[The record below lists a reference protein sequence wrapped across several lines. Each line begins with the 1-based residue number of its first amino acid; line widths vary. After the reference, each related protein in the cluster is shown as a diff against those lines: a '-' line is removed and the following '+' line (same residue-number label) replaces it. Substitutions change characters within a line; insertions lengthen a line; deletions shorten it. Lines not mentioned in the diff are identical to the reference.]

1 MQGTEWDHQLNVRA
15 DGKHLVGH
23 VGVVLLRKIADRVG
37 LTRAL
42 AAAFPRGTGPG
53 WRDRGVV
60 LVQLACA
67 ITLGATNVLAAE
79 QLHYQWRALFAEPV
93 SDSTLRR
100 TLEAVDGSVAARIER
115 VRAVTR
121 RVVWTWLALRPGG
134 FPWISVCGRRLTGWY
149 VLDLDATVVTCTS
162 RKEGAAGTF
171 KGTFGHHPL
180 GAWVANTRECVA
192 MLLRPGNAA
201 ANDVADHK
209 TVLTAALRQMPLPL
223 WSKLLIRIDG
233 AAFSHDLL
241 DHLTSLTTSR
251 RRVRWVTGWAIHAM
265 DEEAIARL
273 PQKLWTDALR
283 QDGGLHEITGPD
295 GTTVTYQVAELTG
308 LRDLTGWPEGTR
320 LVVRRVKPSRRDL
333 KKLTAFEK
341 RTGWRYQIVAT
352 NIPAHHG
359 LCGVPGS
366 GQVWFVDGLYR
377 DHAEVEDRVKAIKR
391 IGLGLLPSASWQI
404 NAAWVLTATIATDLD
419 AWTRLLLLRDD
430 PHLAAA
436 EPDTIRAK
444 LYHLP
449 ARLTSHAR
457 RRTLHLDR
465 SWPWSPAF
473 TTAWH
478 HATKLPA
485 LT

>member
-1 MQGTEWDHQLNVRA
+1 MQATEWDHRLGVRA
-15 DGKHLVGH
+15 DGKRLVGYA
-23 VGVVLLRKIADRVG
+23 GVVLLRKVADRVG

-42 AAAFPRGTGPG
+42 AAVLPRGTGPG

-67 ITLGATNVLAAE
+67 IALGATNVLAAE
-79 QLHYQWRALFAEPV
+79 QLQYQWRALFPKPV

-100 TLEAVDGSVAARIER
+100 ALEAVDGPVAARIER
-115 VRAVTR
+115 VRAVIR
-121 RVVWTWLALRPGG
+121 RAVWTWLALRPAG

-162 RKEGAAGTF
+162 GKEGAAGTF
-171 KGTFGHHPL
+171 KGTWGHHPL

-192 MLLRPGNAA
+192 MLLRCGNAA

-209 TVLTAALRQMPLPL
+209 TVLAAALRQLPLPL
-223 WSKLLIRIDG
+223 WSKLLVRIDG
-233 AAFSHDLL
+233 AAFSHALL

-251 RRVRWVTGWAIHAM
+251 RRVRWVTGWAIHTM
-265 DEEAIARL
+265 DEEAVARL
-273 PQKLWTDALR
+273 PEKVWTDALR
-283 QDGGLHEITGPD
+283 QDGEVHAIKGPGGD
-295 GTTVTYQVAELTG
+295 TVSYQVAELTG
-308 LRDLTGWPEGTR
+308 VRDLTGWPAGMR
-320 LVVRRVKPSRRDL
+320 LIVRRVKPSRRDA

-352 NIPAHHG
+352 NIPDHQG
-359 LCGVPGS
+359 LSGVPGS

-391 IGLGLLPSASWQI
+391 VGLGLLPSASWQL
-404 NAAWVLTATIATDLD
+404 NAAWVLAATIACDLD
-419 AWTRLLLLRDD
+419 AWTRLLLLHDH
-430 PHLAAA
+430 PELAAA
-436 EPDTIRAK
+436 EPETIRRK

-457 RRTLHLDR
+457 RHTLHLDR
-465 SWPWSPAF
+465 TWPWSSAF
-473 TTAWH
+473 TTAWQQ
-478 HATKLPA
+478 ATQLPA

>member
-1 MQGTEWDHQLNVRA
+1 VQATEWDHRLGVRA
-15 DGKHLVGH
+15 DGKRLVGYA
-23 VGVVLLRKIADRVG
+23 GVVLLRKVADRVG

-42 AAAFPRGTGPG
+42 AVVLPRGTGPG

-67 ITLGATNVLAAE
+67 IVLGATNVLAAE
-79 QLHYQWRALFAEPV
+79 QLQHQWRALFPKPV

-100 TLEAVDGSVAARIER
+100 ALEAVDGPVAARIER
-115 VRAVTR
+115 VRAVIR
-121 RVVWTWLALRPGG
+121 RAVWTWLALRPAG

-162 RKEGAAGTF
+162 GKEGAAGTF
-171 KGTFGHHPL
+171 KGTWGHHPL

-192 MLLRPGNAA
+192 MLLRCGNAA

-209 TVLTAALRQMPLPL
+209 TVLAAALRQLPLPL
-223 WSKLLIRIDG
+223 WSKLLVRIDG
-233 AAFSHDLL
+233 AAFSHALL

-251 RRVRWVTGWAIHAM
+251 RRVRWVTGWAIHTM

-273 PQKLWTDALR
+273 PEKVWTDALR
-283 QDGGLHEITGPD
+283 QDGEVHAIKGPGGD
-295 GTTVTYQVAELTG
+295 MVSYQVAELTG
-308 LRDLTGWPEGTR
+308 VRDLTGWPAGMR
-320 LVVRRVKPSRRDL
+320 LIVRRVKPSRRDA

-352 NIPAHHG
+352 NIPDHQG
-359 LCGVPGS
+359 LSGVPGS

-391 IGLGLLPSASWQI
+391 VGLGLLPSASWQL
-404 NAAWVLTATIATDLD
+404 NAAWVLAATIACDLD
-419 AWTRLLLLRDD
+419 AWTRLLLLHDH
-430 PHLAAA
+430 PELAAA
-436 EPDTIRAK
+436 EPETIRRK

-465 SWPWSPAF
+465 TWPWSSAF
-473 TTAWH
+473 TTAWQQ
-478 HATKLPA
+478 ATQLPA